1 MQNDFELIEKLLKP
15 YNEEPSCTLRQ
26 HSTFLKTLRGNSKR
40 PLFST
45 CNMIKF
51 LRNSKWFFVDAENKR
66 DIIKGGGLCDYA
78 IDFNGIIQ

>member
-40 PLFST
+40 PLFSA

-51 LRNSKWFFVDAENKR
+51 LRYSK
-66 DIIKGGGLCDYA
+66 
-78 IDFNGIIQ
+78 